1 MSLTFW
7 MFRLS
12 FKEPIRVS
20 LKDEAYYQVFQ
31 SLSKDNPLKLSV
43 LVRFMLL
50 PQVHKNF
57 VLSIFDL
64 SFKDFLVPA
73 LLHLLP
79 YLALPLFIGH
89 SVGSLHKFFSFGVV
103 RSGSVLVSVIMST
116 LFFLLSIGLFGYM
129 THYVYRELEAK
140 KEDLT

>member
-1 MSLTFW
+1 

-20 LKDEAYYQVFQ
+20 LKDESYYQVFQ
-31 SLSKDNPLKLSV
+31 SLSKENPLKMSV

-64 SFKDFLVPA
+64 SFRDFLVPA

-89 SVGSLHKFFSFGVV
+89 SVGSLHKFFRFGVV

-129 THYVYRELEAK
+129 THYVYRELETR

>member
-12 FKEPIRVS
+12 FKEPIRAA
-20 LKDEAYYQVFQ
+20 LHDESYYTVFQ
-31 SLSKDNPLKLSV
+31 NMSSTQPLKLSI

-57 VLSIFDL
+57 MLSIFDL
-64 SFKDFLVPA
+64 SFRDFLAPA

-89 SVGSLHKFFSFGVV
+89 SVSSLHSFFKRGFIS
-103 RSGSVLVSVIMST
+103 SPSVLVSVIFST
-116 LFFLLSIGLFGYM
+116 LFFLVSLGLFGYM
-129 THYVYRELEAK
+129 THYVYREIAARK
-140 KEDLT
+140 SDLT